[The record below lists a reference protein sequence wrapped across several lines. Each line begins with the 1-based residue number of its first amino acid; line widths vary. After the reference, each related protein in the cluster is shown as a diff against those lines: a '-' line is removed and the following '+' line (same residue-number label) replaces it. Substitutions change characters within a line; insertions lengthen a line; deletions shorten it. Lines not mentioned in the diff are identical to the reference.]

1 MVGSMSLRHLTSI
14 LLFPLWFCCCSF
26 EGLNYEHV
34 QHDNGQSIHI
44 LTVDPNNFKMVAAR
58 ALDMGIGRETVESL
72 AQRHG
77 AVAAV
82 NGGFFAIGG
91 TYDGIPRGLLKI
103 GPNWYG
109 LPYKN
114 RGAIGWKDEGSQ
126 VHFDRLSAK
135 VFVEIGGKRHSMDG
149 LNQRRTG
156 QSSILFSPG
165 FGFTTLT
172 NPDSF
177 EILIE
182 NDRVQKMN
190 SQGSSP
196 IPRNG
201 WVLSLPQDPQINSN
215 ALTNIEIDLIPT
227 LHPETNWK
235 ELDYI
240 VGGCPLLINEGDSL
254 VFYEP
259 EQPLNSFIF
268 QRHARTV
275 VGILP
280 DGKWVFVVVDG
291 HLPDRN
297 FGGMTMGEA
306 TEFMASLG
314 CLYALN
320 LDGGGSSTMVYNSKL
335 VNHPK
340 GDQDEHPGM
349 LSTRKVSDAILI
361 LKK

>member
-1 MVGSMSLRHLTSI
+1 MLFSLRHLTSI
-14 LLFPLWFCCCSF
+14 FLLSLWFSCCSF

-34 QHDNGQSIHI
+34 QHGNGQSIHI
-44 LTVDPNNFKMVAAR
+44 LTVDPSNFKMVAAR

-77 AVAAV
+77 AIAAV

-103 GPNWYG
+103 GSNWYG
-109 LPYKN
+109 LPYKP
-114 RGAIGWKDEGSQ
+114 RGAIGWKEDGGE
-126 VHFDRLSAK
+126 VYFDRLFAK
-135 VFVEIGGKRHSMDG
+135 AFVEMGGKRIPIDG

-156 QSSILFSPG
+156 QASTLFSSG

-182 NDRVQKMN
+182 NDRIQKMN
-190 SQGSSP
+190 SHGSSP

-201 WVLSLPQDPQINSN
+201 WVLSLPQDLQMSSKGDL
-215 ALTNIEIDLIPT
+215 AHVEIDLMPIS
-227 LHPETNWK
+227 HPEKNWN

-259 EQPLNSFIF
+259 EQALDSFIF

-291 HLPDRN
+291 HLPDVN
-297 FGGMTMGEA
+297 FGGMTMGEV
-306 TEFMASLG
+306 TEFMESLG
-314 CLYALN
+314 CVYALN
-320 LDGGGSSTMVYNSKL
+320 LDGGGSSTMVYDSKL

-340 GDQDEHPGM
+340 GDKDEHPGQ
-349 LSTRKVSDAILI
+349 LSVRKVSDAILI